1 MEQHHETAEIRLR
14 MRRSVSP
21 THHGERLV
29 SCRLE
34 VQQSKQRQEVSH
46 MQRARRGIYPG
57 VDTCWGVYVLTQ
69 GRTVIFSAI
78 PDYRPRISW

>member
-1 MEQHHETAEIRLR
+1 MYL
-14 MRRSVSP
+14 
-21 THHGERLV
+21 
-29 SCRLE
+29 
-34 VQQSKQRQEVSH
+34 
-46 MQRARRGIYPG
+46 RRGIYPG